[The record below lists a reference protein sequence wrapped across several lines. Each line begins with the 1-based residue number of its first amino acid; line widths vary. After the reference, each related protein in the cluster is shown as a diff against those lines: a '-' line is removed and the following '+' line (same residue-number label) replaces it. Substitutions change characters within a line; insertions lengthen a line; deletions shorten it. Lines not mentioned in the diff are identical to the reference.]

1 MTANRSESKGR
12 KDWQFFKHTPANS
25 HSYSVL
31 PAAAGEIMVDGGR
44 DETSS
49 VLLGKSNLGISKLRL
64 LR

>member
-31 PAAAGEIMVDGGR
+31 PAAAAAGEIMVDGGR
-44 DETSS
+44 DETPS
-49 VLLGKSNLGISKLRL
+49 VL
-64 LR
+64 

>member
-31 PAAAGEIMVDGGR
+31 PAAAAGEIMVDGGR
-44 DETSS
+44 DETPS
-49 VLLGKSNLGISKLRL
+49 VL
-64 LR
+64 

>member
-49 VLLGKSNLGISKLRL
+49 VL
-64 LR
+64 